1 MTDRS
6 SSEALSAQ
14 ATTRPISS
22 RAKTRGRSARGW
34 LRTRGRRTITW
45 RSDRWNHGRYGSTD
59 EVRQCGVRTPIPPVL
74 RRRDEDII
82 GTVVAQ
88 GSMSLDGYIDK
99 ADNSI
104 GRLFD

>member
-1 MTDRS
+1 M
-6 SSEALSAQ
+6 E
-14 ATTRPISS
+14 PV
-22 RAKTRGRSARGW
+22 GW
-34 LRTRGRRTITW
+34 VVGVPDPPRHELDQGPEKPTITW

-59 EVRQCGVRTPIPPVL
+59 EVRQCGVRTPTPPVL

-88 GSMSLDGYIDK
+88 ASMSLDGYVAK

-104 GRLFD
+104 GRPFD